1 MYLPNASKGKPV
13 YLGSQLFTISDLFF
27 MDERSSLFP
36 QLNLP
41 EAELLLR
48 KRGESTQI
56 YDAFRKRWVSLSPE
70 EWVRQH
76 FLHFLVDT
84 HHYPINRIAV
94 EFSLS
99 VYGMK
104 KRADIVVFNS
114 AMQPWMLVECKH
126 AEIPL
131 TQSVFDQAAH
141 YNLTL
146 KVPYL
151 AITNG
156 MALLAA
162 CIEGNEIRMLDRLP
176 LLSSSTAP

>member
-1 MYLPNASKGKPV
+1 MH
-13 YLGSQLFTISDLFF
+13 
-27 MDERSSLFP
+27 ERSNIFP

-41 EAELLLR
+41 EAEMRLR
-48 KRGESTQI
+48 KLGESTQI

-76 FLHFLVDT
+76 FLHFLVDS

-131 TQSVFDQAAH
+131 TQTVFDQAAR

-162 CIEGNEIRMLDRLP
+162 GIEGNEIRMLNSLP
-176 LLSSSTAP
+176 HLSESIAP

>member
-1 MYLPNASKGKPV
+1 
-13 YLGSQLFTISDLFF
+13 

-41 EAELLLR
+41 EAELRLR
-48 KRGESTQI
+48 KFGESTQI

-76 FLHFLVDT
+76 FLHFLVDA
-84 HHYPINRIAV
+84 HRYPQNRIAV

-99 VYGMK
+99 LHGMK
-104 KRADIVVFNS
+104 KRADIVVFDS
-114 AMQPWMLVECKH
+114 AMQPWMLIECKH
-126 AEIPL
+126 AAVPL
-131 TQSVFDQAAH
+131 TQAVFDQAAR
-141 YNLTL
+141 YNLSL
-146 KVPYL
+146 RVPYL

-162 CIEGNEIRMLDRLP
+162 GIEENDIRMLDGLP
-176 LLSSSTAP
+176 LL